1 MKAVWAIA
9 KLTIREAIR
18 NKILYLLLG
27 FASLLI
33 CFSWII
39 GELTVGDEIKIIK
52 DLCISSIHIFGVFIT
67 IFIGI
72 SLVFKE
78 MEKRTIYLVISKPI
92 HRYQFLLGK
101 FTGLALTLLA
111 VLLVLVVGFYM
122 VLAARGEPSPRVL
135 LAFYPMYL
143 EWLIIAGIAILFSS
157 FSTPLL
163 STMLTFS
170 AFLMGHLTESLLML
184 KEKLTSKVADLVL
197 SGLFYAL
204 PNLELFNIRSQMVH
218 NLPLPVGYLF
228 TALLYW
234 ILYLGTLLMFAAFL
248 FQKKDFV

>member
-27 FASLLI
+27 FAALLI
-33 CFSWII
+33 SFSWII
-39 GELTVGDEIKIIK
+39 GELTVGDELKIMK
-52 DLCISSIHIFGVFIT
+52 DLCISSIHIFGVLIT

-72 SLVFKE
+72 TLVFKE

-92 HRYQFLLGK
+92 HRYQFLIGK
-101 FTGLALTLLA
+101 FVGLAVTLLG
-111 VLLVLVVGFYM
+111 VLVVLVIGFYA
-122 VLAARGEPSPRVL
+122 VIALRGEPSPRVL
-135 LAFYPMYL
+135 LAFYPMYM
-143 EWLIIAGIAILFSS
+143 EWLIVAAIAILFSS

-184 KEKLTSKVADLVL
+184 KDRLASKLADVIL

-218 NLPLPVGYLF
+218 NLPLPAGYLV
-228 TALLYW
+228 TAFVYW
-234 ILYLGTLLMFAAFL
+234 FLYLGTLLLFATFL

>member
-27 FASLLI
+27 FAVLLI
-33 CFSWII
+33 SFSWII
-39 GELTVGDEIKIIK
+39 GKLTVGDELKIMK
-52 DLCISSIHIFGVFIT
+52 DLCISSIHIFGVLIT

-72 SLVFKE
+72 TLIFKE

-92 HRYQFLLGK
+92 HRYQFLFGK
-101 FTGLALTLLA
+101 FLGLAVTLLG
-111 VLLVLVVGFYM
+111 VLVVLVAGFYA
-122 VLAARGEPSPRVL
+122 VIALRGEPSPRVL

-143 EWLIIAGIAILFSS
+143 EWLIVAAIAILFSS

-170 AFLMGHLTESLLML
+170 AFLMGHLTESLLVL
-184 KEKLTSKVADLVL
+184 KDRLSSKFADLIL

-218 NLPLPVGYLF
+218 NLPLPAGYLI
-228 TALLYW
+228 TALVYW
-234 ILYLGTLLMFAAFL
+234 FLYLGTLLLFASYL

>member
-1 MKAVWAIA
+1 MKAIWAIA

-27 FASLLI
+27 FAVLLI
-33 CFSWII
+33 SFSWII
-39 GELTVGDEIKIIK
+39 GQLTVGDELKIMK
-52 DLCISSIHIFGVFIT
+52 DLCISSIHIFGVLIT

-72 SLVFKE
+72 TLVFKE

-92 HRYQFLLGK
+92 HRYQFLFGK
-101 FTGLALTLLA
+101 FLGLAVTLLG
-111 VLLVLVVGFYM
+111 VLVVLVIGFYS
-122 VLAARGEPSPRVL
+122 VIALRGEPSPRVL

-143 EWLIIAGIAILFSS
+143 EWLIVAAIAILFSS

-184 KEKLTSKVADLVL
+184 KDRLASKFSDVIL
-197 SGLFYAL
+197 SSLFYAL

-218 NLPLPVGYLF
+218 NLPLPSGYLV
-228 TALLYW
+228 TAFVYW
-234 ILYLGTLLMFAAFL
+234 FLYLGTLLLFASFL

>member
-27 FASLLI
+27 FAALLI
-33 CFSWII
+33 SFSWII
-39 GELTVGDEIKIIK
+39 GELTVGDELKIMK
-52 DLCISSIHIFGVFIT
+52 DLCISSIHIFGVLIT

-72 SLVFKE
+72 TLVFKE

-92 HRYQFLLGK
+92 HRYQFLFGK
-101 FTGLALTLLA
+101 FVGLAVTLLG
-111 VLLVLVVGFYM
+111 VLVVLVIGFYA
-122 VLAARGEPSPRVL
+122 VIALRGEPSPRVL
-135 LAFYPMYL
+135 LAFYPMYM
-143 EWLIIAGIAILFSS
+143 EWLIVAAIAILFSS

-184 KEKLTSKVADLVL
+184 KDRLASKLADVIL

-218 NLPLPVGYLF
+218 NLPLPAGYLV
-228 TALLYW
+228 TAFVYW
-234 ILYLGTLLMFAAFL
+234 FLYLGTLLLFATFL

>member
-9 KLTIREAIR
+9 RLTVREAIR
-18 NKILYLLLG
+18 NKILYLLFG
-27 FASLLI
+27 FAFLLI

-39 GELTVGDEIKIIK
+39 GKLTVGDELKIVK
-52 DLCISSIHIFGVFIT
+52 DLGISSIHIFGVFIT

-101 FTGLALTLLA
+101 FTGLALTLFGVLA
-111 VLLVLVVGFYM
+111 VLAIEFYLVLA
-122 VLAARGEPSPRVL
+122 LRGEPSPRVL

-143 EWLIIAGIAILFSS
+143 EWLIVAGIAILFSS

-184 KEKLTSKVADLVL
+184 KDRLTSKIADLIL
-197 SGLFYAL
+197 NGLFYAL

-218 NLPLPVGYLF
+218 NLPLPGGYLI

-234 ILYLGTLLMFAAFL
+234 MLYLGTIMMFAAFL

>member
-143 EWLIIAGIAILFSS
+143 EWLI
-157 FSTPLL
+157 L

-184 KEKLTSKVADLVL
+184 KEKLTSKVADLFL
-197 SGLFYAL
+197 TGLFYAL

>member
-1 MKAVWAIA
+1 MKAVLAIA
-9 KLTIREAIR
+9 KLTIQEAIR

-27 FASLLI
+27 FAALLI
-33 CFSWII
+33 SFSWII
-39 GELTVGDEIKIIK
+39 GELTVGDELKIIK

-72 SLVFKE
+72 TLVFKE

-101 FTGLALTLLA
+101 FVGLALTLLG
-111 VLLVLVVGFYM
+111 VLIVLVVGFYA
-122 VLAARGEPSPRVL
+122 VLILRGEPSPHVL

-143 EWLIIAGIAILFSS
+143 EWLIVAAIAILFSS

-170 AFLMGHLTESLLML
+170 AFLMGHLSESLLML
-184 KEKLTSKVADLVL
+184 KDRIASKIADLIL
-197 SGLFYAL
+197 SALFYAL

-218 NLPLPVGYLF
+218 NLPIPAGYLF
-228 TALLYW
+228 TTFLYW
-234 ILYLGTLLMFAAFL
+234 ILYLSVLLMSASYL
-248 FQKKDFV
+248 FHKKDFV

>member
-1 MKAVWAIA
+1 MKATWAIA

-39 GELTVGDEIKIIK
+39 GELTVGDELKIIK
-52 DLCISSIHIFGVFIT
+52 DLCISGIHIFGVFIT

-72 SLVFKE
+72 TLIFKE

-101 FTGLALTLLA
+101 FVGLALTLLGVLIVLIIGFYA
-111 VLLVLVVGFYM
+111 VLAF
-122 VLAARGEPSPRVL
+122 RGEPSPRVL

-143 EWLIIAGIAILFSS
+143 EWLIVAAIAILFST

-163 STMLTFS
+163 STMLSFS

-184 KEKLTSKVADLVL
+184 KDKLSSKFADLIL

-218 NLPLPVGYLF
+218 NLPLPAGYLV

-234 ILYLGTLLMFAAFL
+234 FLYLGTLLLFASFL